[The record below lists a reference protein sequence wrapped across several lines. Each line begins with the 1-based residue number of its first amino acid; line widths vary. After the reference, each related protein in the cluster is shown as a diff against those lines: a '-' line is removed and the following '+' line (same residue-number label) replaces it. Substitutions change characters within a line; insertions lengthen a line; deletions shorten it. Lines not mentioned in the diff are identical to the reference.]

1 MAVIRAIGE
10 VVAWWAGLM
19 LLWVVFISSVDT
31 LEALVGGGVA
41 LVGALAARAARR
53 AVGETSGE
61 VR

>member
-19 LLWVVFISSVDT
+19 VLWVVFISSVDT
-31 LEALVGGGVA
+31 LEALVGGAVA

-53 AVGETSGE
+53 AVGETAGE